1 MAAAEVTKEQS
12 EALQRHLGPGIV
24 AALQDDDVTEIYV
37 NPGDGSVWLDRRSA
51 GRIRSEIVIADG
63 QVRSFLNAV
72 ASAHRVELTRSR
84 PDLQAELPDDALFRK
99 ARLQGLV
106 PPLAEAAVFVVR
118 KPAGSG

>member
-99 ARLQGLV
+99 A
-106 PPLAEAAVFVVR
+106 
-118 KPAGSG
+118 